1 MQAIEEVQRDS
12 DEWNR
17 MWAEL
22 ASKNINSGDADCV
35 HPETLESWQYMGT
48 KNGVHSFR
56 HRHHPATGKRE
67 YLEIVMRCMRWQ
79 GDNAVDVANLLPD
92 HNFHHKDGVLTIHQ
106 NGDDVR
112 IQKGEWFTVDD
123 AGHAHKEQT
132 L

>member
-12 DEWNR
+12 DEWER

-22 ASKNINSGDADCV
+22 ASKNINSGDSACV

-67 YLEIVMRCMRWQ
+67 HVEIGRMLAMPMRRSHYDC
-79 GDNAVDVANLLPD
+79 
-92 HNFHHKDGVLTIHQ
+92 
-106 NGDDVR
+106 
-112 IQKGEWFTVDD
+112 
-123 AGHAHKEQT
+123 
-132 L
+132 